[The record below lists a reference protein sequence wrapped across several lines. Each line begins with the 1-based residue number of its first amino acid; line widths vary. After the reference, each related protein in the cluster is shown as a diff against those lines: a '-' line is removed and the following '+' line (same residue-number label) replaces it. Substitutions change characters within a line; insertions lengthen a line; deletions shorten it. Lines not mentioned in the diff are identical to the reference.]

1 MTEKYKVVKCKLFEF
16 TRKNNDTTQLLNN
29 TVMNVSKIGFY
40 IYKFAGLH
48 IIRLLESNLPIPTLN
63 QQFFYTCMMYVT
75 RIKKNQPKAI
85 SNV

>member
-16 TRKNNDTTQLLNN
+16 TRKNNETTQLLNT

-63 QQFFYTCMMYVT
+63 QQFFYTCMLYVT
-75 RIKKNQPKAI
+75 RIKRNQQKPI